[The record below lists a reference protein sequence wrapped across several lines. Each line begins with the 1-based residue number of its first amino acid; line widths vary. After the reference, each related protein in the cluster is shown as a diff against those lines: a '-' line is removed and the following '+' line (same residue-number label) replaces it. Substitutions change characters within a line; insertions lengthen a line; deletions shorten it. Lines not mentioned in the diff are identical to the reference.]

1 MIRKYH
7 EDAKLAGV
15 IVSLF
20 LFFFCYQQKRK
31 DSTDISK
38 LLSQNG
44 VGSGPFD
51 LVTFSAASKLL
62 NEASLKTKEVIISIN
77 EAKYVQSAPTFNYE
91 VTNSFQ
97 IKS

>member
-7 EDAKLAGV
+7 EEAKLVGV
-15 IVSLF
+15 IVSF
-20 LFFFCYQQKRK
+20 FSSFFCHQQKCK
-31 DSTDISK
+31 DCTDISK

-51 LVTFSAASKLL
+51 LVTFSAASKLQ
-62 NEASLKTKEVIISIN
+62 NEASLKTKELIISIN
-77 EAKYVQSAPTFNYE
+77 EAKYVQSVTTFNYE
-91 VTNSFQ
+91 ATNSFQ